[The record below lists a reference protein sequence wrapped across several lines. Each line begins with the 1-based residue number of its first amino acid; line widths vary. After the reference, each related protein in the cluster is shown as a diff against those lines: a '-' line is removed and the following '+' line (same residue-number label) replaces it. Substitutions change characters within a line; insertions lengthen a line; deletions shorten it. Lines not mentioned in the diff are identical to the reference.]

1 MDTKSSNAKKE
12 VVGRSLIDS
21 VFSWSIRDVLN
32 KNHYKDQVTRIPDTF
47 STVTSY
53 MKAFV
58 PSLLEETHEELLS
71 SMMSLSRAPSC
82 EILKVEPCNDHQ
94 PPKDLFYQITFN
106 ESKGENDIEAY
117 QPNGGDII
125 ALSDVRPKYIDDLNR
140 SRNSYLIAYVIGSN
154 QGSSLKILASKS
166 INGGAS
172 GIRQSKSGRLVAVYL
187 MNMTTNMRVW
197 NALNSELSA
206 NTNLLKNVLQ
216 VQPANSLQGQN
227 SCTICFS
234 KENCC
239 PAISARWPRMCS
251 DLNSSQEAAVL
262 NCINLSRCHHNNT
275 VELIWGPP
283 GTGKTK
289 TVGLSLFALFQLK
302 CRTLTC
308 APTNIAVLEVTSRL
322 LRLVKQSLEY
332 GKYGLGD
339 IILFGNRGRLKI
351 DSNVDL
357 QEVFLDHREVILSKC
372 FAPLS
377 GWQHW
382 LESMINL
389 LEDPNKQYTL
399 YLESMRRRYDYKQ
412 SSGDRSSASGDDNNY
427 LTFEQ
432 IVKEI
437 QYSLYLKKR
446 REKYNGDS
454 TNSSSDDHN
463 GELTFEEFV
472 KEKELPLH
480 LKKGPERCHDDGK
493 DSNSTNTSSDD
504 DIDVLTFE
512 EFLKDK
518 HNYIGENLKLCM
530 ENMYTHLPTS
540 CISLDVVKDMIRAI
554 ELLKSIKSLVSQG
567 LDIASERFELVPF
580 LRSLRAFSVPTSNG
594 GQTIRKLCLENVCLI
609 FCTASTSAKLHTE
622 GIKPLEL
629 LVIDEAA
636 QLKECESAIPLQ
648 LPGLRHAI
656 LIGDERQLPAMVKSK
671 IAENAGFGRSLFERL
686 VLLGHEKHLLNV
698 QYRMHPSISLFPKKE
713 FYDNRILDGPNVNA
727 VSYEKCFLEG
737 RMFGSYSFINIAD
750 GKEEFY
756 RGHSSRNM
764 VEVAVVYHIVLGLY
778 KEFTQT
784 RKKVSIGIISPY
796 KAQVNAIEERVREY
810 STNHLA
816 GTDFSVSVRSVDG
829 FQGGEEDVIIIS
841 TVRCNGNGSIGFLSN
856 LQRTNVLLTRA
867 RHCLWILGNGPTLFN
882 SNSIWKKLIMDAK
895 NRNCFY
901 NADEDNNLSD
911 AIASALVDLNQVQV
925 LFNSDSLLF
934 RNAKWKVYFANEFKN
949 SIAKFRDP
957 EIRREVASLLRK
969 LSSGW
974 HQSHE
979 EKVYGGTSCQLLE
992 KSKVDGIRNLIW
1004 SVDILQE
1011 NSQCIQ
1017 IIQVWDIVPHSDVP
1031 ELAKRLNIIFG
1042 CYTMDRV
1049 NRCKQRSLDGDK
1061 VVPITWP
1068 LEYSSPTSSGCESD
1082 PLEFLSTPLSCFSLG
1097 DDPAENSTAFY
1108 TRRGHYAKQAK
1119 SSGTS

>member
-1 MDTKSSNAKKE
+1 MS
-12 VVGRSLIDS
+12 DS
-21 VFSWSIRDVLN
+21 
-32 KNHYKDQVTRIPDTF
+32 QVTRVPDTF

-58 PSLLEETHEELLS
+58 PSLLEETHEDLLS
-71 SMMSLSRAPSC
+71 RMMSLSRAPSC
-82 EILKVEPCNDHQ
+82 EILKVEPCKDHQ

-125 ALSDVRPKYIDDLNR
+125 ALSDVRPKYIDDLSR

-172 GIRQSKSGRLVAVYL
+172 GIRQSKRGRLVAVYL
-187 MNMTTNMRVW
+187 MNMTTNIRVW

-216 VQPANSLQGQN
+216 VQPANSLQSQN
-227 SCTICFS
+227 SCTNCFS

-251 DLNSSQEAAVL
+251 DLNSSQQAAVL
-262 NCINLSRCHHNNT
+262 NCISLSRCHHNNT
-275 VELIWGPP
+275 VELLWGPP

-289 TVGLSLFALFQLK
+289 TVGLSLFALSQLK

-339 IILFGNRGRLKI
+339 IILFGSRGRLKI
-351 DSNVDL
+351 DSHDDL
-357 QEVFLDHREVILSKC
+357 QE
-372 FAPLS
+372 
-377 GWQHW
+377 
-382 LESMINL
+382 
-389 LEDPNKQYTL
+389 
-399 YLESMRRRYDYKQ
+399 
-412 SSGDRSSASGDDNNY
+412 
-427 LTFEQ
+427 
-432 IVKEI
+432 EI

-480 LKKGPERCHDDGK
+480 LKKGWERCHDDGK
-493 DSNSTNTSSDD
+493 DSNSTNSSSDD

-512 EFLKDK
+512 KFLKDK

-554 ELLKSIKSLVSQG
+554 EFLKSIKSLVSQG
-567 LDIASERFELVPF
+567 LDIASERSELIVDNCVNI
-580 LRSLRAFSVPTSNG
+580 LRSLRVFSVPTSNG
-594 GQTIRKLCLENVCLI
+594 GQTIRKLCLEN
-609 FCTASTSAKLHTE
+609 
-622 GIKPLEL
+622 
-629 LVIDEAA
+629 
-636 QLKECESAIPLQ
+636 LKECESAIPLQ

-671 IAENAGFGRSLFERL
+671 IAEKAGFGRSLFERL

-737 RMFGSYSFINIAD
+737 RMFGSYSFIHIAD

-778 KEFTQT
+778 K
-784 RKKVSIGIISPY
+784 R
-796 KAQVNAIEERVREY
+796 
-810 STNHLA
+810 
-816 GTDFSVSVRSVDG
+816 
-829 FQGGEEDVIIIS
+829 GEEDVIIIS

-856 LQRTNVLLTRA
+856 LQRTKVLLTRA

-901 NADEDNNLSD
+901 NADEDNNLSN

-934 RNAKWKVYFANEFKN
+934 RNVE
-949 SIAKFRDP
+949 
-957 EIRREVASLLRK
+957 
-969 LSSGW
+969 
-974 HQSHE
+974 
-979 EKVYGGTSCQLLE
+979 
-992 KSKVDGIRNLIW
+992 
-1004 SVDILQE
+1004 
-1011 NSQCIQ
+1011 
-1017 IIQVWDIVPHSDVP
+1017 
-1031 ELAKRLNIIFG
+1031 
-1042 CYTMDRV
+1042 
-1049 NRCKQRSLDGDK
+1049 
-1061 VVPITWP
+1061 
-1068 LEYSSPTSSGCESD
+1068 
-1082 PLEFLSTPLSCFSLG
+1082 
-1097 DDPAENSTAFY
+1097 
-1108 TRRGHYAKQAK
+1108 
-1119 SSGTS
+1119 